1 MPTAS
6 QKPFPAL
13 LHRLLGKILASLAAA
28 TGLCPERHSVS
39 HKPASSRTV
48 AGAFPKLSFCSH
60 FQGKGRDGCTESRA
74 SHPGQVLCT
83 LLQPPCQRKHKHPTQ
98 RKHFSSATQVPIFAQ
113 GWSVPGS
120 FPHHTA
126 RLSQGPAELSGLGSG
141 QSRPSCPTVDPQKP
155 GSVTTSGTWRGL
167 RLT

>member
-1 MPTAS
+1 MCSSIPKA
-6 QKPFPAL
+6 FPCAPARSRLSWL
-13 LHRLLGKILASLAAA
+13 LPQVCAQ
-28 TGLCPERHSVS
+28 ERHSFS

-48 AGAFPKLSFCSH
+48 AGAFPKLSLCSH
-60 FQGKGRDGCTESRA
+60 FQRKGRDGCTESRA
-74 SHPGQVLCT
+74 SRPGQVLCT
-83 LLQPPCQRKHKHPTQ
+83 LPRPPCQRKHKHPTQ

-120 FPHHTA
+120 FPHHSA

-141 QSRPSCPTVDPQKP
+141 QSRPSCPTLDPQNP
-155 GSVTTSGTWRGL
+155 GTVTTSGTWRGL